1 MKNIRDFFLLFFF
14 FSLMT
19 YFVMFFKRQEN
30 MVQMED
36 YHILS
41 AFEHSEKYMVI
52 CSSDGV
58 TYRLPMEQY
67 LVGALAASIPA
78 EYEPEVLKAQ
88 AILLRS
94 SLYGKYEKT
103 TGSEKGKI
111 IELKEN
117 EFFRSDRQMQQAW
130 KEQYETNLLKCVE
143 AVTLT
148 QGMYLASD
156 GKAIEGFFHAM
167 SAGKTRDESG
177 LSGEEGYRYLKVAE
191 CPENLG
197 AQNYETTQIILQSDV
212 GKLGES
218 QADSGGYILSLKEDG
233 ETVMG
238 EDLRSRLGLRS
249 SNYTWET
256 KGENYIF
263 KVKGSGHGFGMDQ
276 YYADQLAKKGMNYRE
291 ILDYF
296 FEEIDYCR
304 VE

>member
-1 MKNIRDFFLLFFF
+1 MKNIRDFFLLLFF

-19 YFVMFFKRQEN
+19 YFIMFFKRQEN

-41 AFEHSEKYMVI
+41 ALQQNEKYMVI
-52 CSSDGV
+52 CSSDEV

-103 TGSEKGKI
+103 TESEKERI
-111 IELKEN
+111 VELKEN

-130 KEQYETNLLKCVE
+130 KEQYETNLLKCIE

-177 LSGEEGYRYLKVAE
+177 LAGEEEYRYLKAAE

-212 GKLGES
+212 GKLGGL
-218 QADSGGYILSLKEDG
+218 QADSGGYVLSLKEDG

-238 EDLRSRLGLRS
+238 EELRSRFGFRS
-249 SNYTWET
+249 SNYTWEI
-256 KGENYIF
+256 KDESYIF

-276 YYADQLAKKGMNYRE
+276 YYANHLAKRGMNYRE

>member
-19 YFVMFFKRQEN
+19 YFIMFLKRQEN
-30 MVQMED
+30 MMQMED

-41 AFEHSEKYMVI
+41 ALQQNEKYMVI

-78 EYEPEVLKAQ
+78 EYEPEALKAQ

-103 TGSEKGKI
+103 TGSEKERVV
-111 IELKEN
+111 ELQEN
-117 EFFRSDRQMQQAW
+117 ELFRSDRQMQQAW
-130 KEQYETNLLKCVE
+130 KGQYETNLQKCVE
-143 AVTLT
+143 AVSLT

-156 GKAIEGFFHAM
+156 GGAIEGFFHAM
-167 SAGKTRDESG
+167 SAGRTRDESG
-177 LSGEEGYRYLKVAE
+177 LSGEEGYCYLKVAE

-197 AQNYETTQIILQSDV
+197 AQNYEMTQIILQSDV
-212 GKLGES
+212 GKLGGL
-218 QADSGGYILSLKEDG
+218 QADPAGYVLSLKEDN
-233 ETVMG
+233 ETVVG
-238 EDLRSRLGLRS
+238 EELRSRLGLRS
-249 SNYTWET
+249 SNYTWEI

-276 YYADQLAKKGMNYRE
+276 YYANRLAKRGMNYRE